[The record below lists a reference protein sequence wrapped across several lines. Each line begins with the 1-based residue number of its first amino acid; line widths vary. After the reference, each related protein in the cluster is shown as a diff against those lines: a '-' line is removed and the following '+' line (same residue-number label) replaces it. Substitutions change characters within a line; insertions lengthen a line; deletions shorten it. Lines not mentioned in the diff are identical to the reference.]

1 MEDIDY
7 QDIAYQNML
16 YEEKVR
22 SRWTSALFIFLT
34 CFFFITCIWNMT
46 AVGPFALT
54 LIPLL
59 LALTFLF
66 YTFNYVTLIIR
77 ITAKHIQLIFGVFRW
92 SLPIDNVGSCQLDD
106 IPAFM
111 RYGGAGIHFMM
122 VRKRYRASYNFLEHP
137 RVVIELKKKAGP
149 VQDVSFTTRHPDAVL
164 RTLERLIQ

>member
-1 MEDIDY
+1 MEDIVY
-7 QDIAYQNML
+7 QDIV

-22 SRWTSALFIFLT
+22 SRWTNALFASLT
-34 CFFFITCIWNMT
+34 CVFFITGVWTISKD
-46 AVGPFALT
+46 GPIALT
-54 LIPLL
+54 LILMF

-66 YTFNYVTLIIR
+66 YTINYVTLVIR

-92 SLPIDNVGSCQLDD
+92 SLPMDNVESCLLDD

-111 RYGGAGIHFMM
+111 RYGGAGIHYMM

-137 RVVIELKKKAGP
+137 RVVIGLKKKAGL

-164 RTLERLIQ
+164 RILESLIH